1 MGDTAALKRRFG
13 RELAFWGGACDS
25 QCILP
30 FGSLDEVRAE
40 TRRRIADLAPGGG
53 YVFAPIHNLQDDVSG
68 VKALVLYHTALEYGR
83 YPIRT
88 D

>member
-1 MGDTAALKRRFG
+1 
-13 RELAFWGGACDS
+13 
-25 QCILP
+25 
-30 FGSLDEVRAE
+30 VRAE
-40 TRRRIADLAPGGG
+40 TRRRIADLAPSGG

-68 VKALVLYHTALEYGR
+68 EKALVLYRTALEHGR